1 MTEREALLKIA
12 WLHRGIVND
21 AGVTVCAECT
31 PTDDDVYMAV
41 DFPCDTRRVCD
52 AVFIGPGVTHGTAD
66 PWPAVLPG
74 VPTA

>member
-1 MTEREALLKIA
+1 MDEREALLKIA
-12 WLHRGIVND
+12 FWHRPMVD
-21 AGVTVCAECT
+21 HEDRLVCAECS
-31 PTDDDVYMAV
+31 TDAEPRWY
-41 DFPCDTRRVCD
+41 PCETRQVCD

>member
-1 MTEREALLKIA
+1 MNEMDALFKIA
-12 WLHRGIVND
+12 FLHRQMVD
-21 AGVTVCAECT
+21 REDRSVCAECS
-31 PTDDDVYMAV
+31 TDTEPRWY
-41 DFPCDTRRVCD
+41 PCETRRVCD